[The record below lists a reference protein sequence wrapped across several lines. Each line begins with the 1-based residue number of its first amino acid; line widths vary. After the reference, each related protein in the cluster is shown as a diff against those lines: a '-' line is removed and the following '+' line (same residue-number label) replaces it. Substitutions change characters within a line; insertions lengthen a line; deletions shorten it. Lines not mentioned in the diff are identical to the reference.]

1 MAQEVGVI
9 HEDCAGFGDGFGFN
23 VLNESEKEKFS
34 NQQAL
39 NEKADKAEE
48 DDKK

>member
-23 VLNESEKEKFS
+23 ILNESEKEKFS
-34 NQQAL
+34 KQQAL
-39 NEKADKAEE
+39 NENNDSEE